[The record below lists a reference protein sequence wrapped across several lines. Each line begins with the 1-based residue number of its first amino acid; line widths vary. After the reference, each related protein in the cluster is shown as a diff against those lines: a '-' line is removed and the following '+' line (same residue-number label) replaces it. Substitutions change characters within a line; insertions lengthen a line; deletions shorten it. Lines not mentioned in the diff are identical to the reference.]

1 MYSRI
6 SSLACCLAA
15 VVTLGVA
22 LVEPCRAAPGNGS
35 NGAVLGEGRSE
46 AGCIDQNGKPVLCPV
61 NFMPGSCPL
70 PAGCDPRDPFD
81 VRQVHGHQRVQLQ
94 HPAQYAPRHGE

>member
-22 LVEPCRAAPGNGS
+22 LVEPCRAAPGKGS
-35 NGAVLGEGRSE
+35 NGDVLPEHSSE
-46 AGCIDQNGKPVLCPV
+46 NGCINQNGQPVLCPV
-61 NFMPGSCPL
+61 NFMPGTCPL
-70 PAGCDPRDPFD
+70 PAGCDPSNPST
-81 VRQVHGHQRVQLQ
+81 
-94 HPAQYAPRHGE
+94 